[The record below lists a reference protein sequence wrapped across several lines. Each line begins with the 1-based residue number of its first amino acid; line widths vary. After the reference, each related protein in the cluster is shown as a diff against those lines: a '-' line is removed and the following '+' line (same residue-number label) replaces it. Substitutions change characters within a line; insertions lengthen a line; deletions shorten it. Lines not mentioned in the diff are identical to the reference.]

1 MEQTKNNAWL
11 NRFAW
16 ALALST
22 LFLVALGGVV
32 TTKGVGMA
40 VPDWPTTFGHHMF
53 FFPWSHWYAG
63 VFDEHSHRVWA
74 SIVGILAAAFAI
86 WAWVRDTRGA
96 QRWWGI
102 AAMVLGLSLVG
113 FRKPMMFVIVACLC
127 AVAIAWMIPRA
138 WRDER
143 PLRWLGAIMFAAVI
157 IQGVFGGLRV
167 VLDVHG
173 WGTEFGIFHGM
184 LAQVFFVLVCSLVF
198 ITSKWWSRANRN
210 ELNAPVASRLR
221 TVFTAITALVLLQI
235 LFGATMRHLH
245 QGLAVPDLPLA
256 YGEVWPATDEASV
269 ATYNAHRTEAAGED
283 PITGFHVVVH
293 MLHRYTG
300 VVAWL
305 GIAACVV
312 MAWRLTAK
320 GSFVRKASMLW
331 FAVASVQVTLGI
343 LSILSQRKVDV
354 TTAHVAVGAITLTMG
369 WIAVLAVTR
378 LSAARTANVRAEEP
392 AIGSA
397 KLKHA

>member
-1 MEQTKNNAWL
+1 MDRTNNDVWL
-11 NRFAW
+11 HRFAC
-16 ALALST
+16 ALAVAT

-53 FFPWSHWYAG
+53 FFPWSNWYAG
-63 VFDEHSHRVWA
+63 IFDEHSHRVWA
-74 SIVGILAAAFAI
+74 SIVGILAAVFAI
-86 WAWVRDTRGA
+86 WAWVRDSKGA
-96 QRWWGI
+96 QRACGVV
-102 AAMVLGLSLVG
+102 AMVAGLSLVG
-113 FRKPMMFVIVACLC
+113 FHTPTMFVIIACLC

-138 WRDER
+138 SRDER

-184 LAQVFFVLVCSLVF
+184 LAQIFFVFVCSLVF
-198 ITSKWWSRANRN
+198 ITSKWWSRANRS
-210 ELNAPVASRLR
+210 ELSPSTASRLR
-221 TVFTAITALVLLQI
+221 MVFVTTTALILLQI

-256 YGEVWPATDEASV
+256 YGEVWPATDPASV
-269 ATYNAHRTEAAGED
+269 ANYNAHRLEAAGEE
-283 PITGFHVVVH
+283 PITAFHIFVH

-300 VVAWL
+300 VLAWL
-305 GIAACVV
+305 AIAGCVFA
-312 MAWRLTAK
+312 AWRHTPK
-320 GSFVRKASMLW
+320 GSFVRKVTVLW
-331 FAVASVQVTLGI
+331 FAVASIQVTLGV

-354 TTAHVAVGAITLTMG
+354 TTAHVAVGALTLTLG
-369 WIAVLAVTR
+369 WITVLAVAR
-378 LSAARTANVRAEEP
+378 LSVPRTATVTANDPVL
-392 AIGSA
+392 GTA
-397 KLKHA
+397 KLEHA